1 LSEDLCYASVFIRF
15 YEKVPGKKRSEWG
28 MHVIVC
34 RGDHVIAE
42 NFVNKRIGNKNINN
56 DRYDFKILLKK
67 RNFKE
72 LCAARS

>member
-1 LSEDLCYASVFIRF
+1 
-15 YEKVPGKKRSEWG
+15 

-56 DRYDFKILLKK
+56 DRYDFEKK
-67 RNFKE
+67 REISENFVQLDLE
-72 LCAARS
+72 RSKGTAKVTG

>member
-1 LSEDLCYASVFIRF
+1 
-15 YEKVPGKKRSEWG
+15 

-56 DRYDFKILLKK
+56 DRYDFEIFKK
-67 RNFKE
+67 REISENFVQLDLEWSKGT
-72 LCAARS
+72 AKVTG